1 MYTQIQK
8 SGKVRFFEKYR
19 DPLTGN
25 QKTVSVV
32 LDKDTTRTRK
42 QAAAILQDKIR
53 QRVEGSHDDDTTF
66 QELTERF
73 LRAKPTE
80 VKHSTARAWGSR
92 INGLLSVLGP
102 SVKAN
107 KLTAK
112 YIYTHF
118 RLQNT
123 VK

>member
-73 LRAKPTE
+73 LRAIDT
-80 VKHSTARAWGSR
+80 
-92 INGLLSVLGP
+92 
-102 SVKAN
+102 
-107 KLTAK
+107 
-112 YIYTHF
+112 F
-118 RLQNT
+118 T
-123 VK
+123 VFV